1 MPARVRDHHEPPDHG
16 VSFDPTQLCDI
27 GDSQTKA
34 AILSLF
40 LDQAGERCSQLQEA
54 IAREQADT
62 LGKLAHGL
70 KGSAA
75 TVGAVRISEL
85 CDELCHRAAGHGIDR
100 RVAEI
105 HHLLVVDLAKAGVT
119 IHRYIEGIT

>member
-1 MPARVRDHHEPPDHG
+1 MSAGVRDDHEPPDHG

-27 GDSQTKA
+27 GEAQTKA
-34 AILSLF
+34 RILSLF

-54 IAREQADT
+54 IAGEHDDT
-62 LGKLAHGL
+62 LRNLAHGL

-85 CDELCHRAAGHGIDR
+85 CDELCHRAAGHGIDQ

-105 HHLLVVDLAKAGVT
+105 HQLLVVDLAEAGVT